1 MATVAAESAIVD
13 VFLRISS
20 SSAPSFSSAGAFSSS
35 LDFGNLAAK
44 FGETLTGETRSGKD
58 DTALP
63 NAPQGRLHHL
73 WTDWR
78 HPAPPTCCRL
88 SCS

>member
-13 VFLRISS
+13 VFLHISS
-20 SSAPSFSSAGAFSSS
+20 SSSPSSAGSFSSS

-44 FGETLTGETRSGKD
+44 FGRGFDWRDAVWED

-63 NAPQGRLHHL
+63 NAPQGRPHRL
-73 WTDWR
+73 WKDWR
-78 HPAPPTCCRL
+78 HPLLPSYRRL
-88 SCS
+88 RCP